1 MKSVDNVIHL
11 CYTLIKEKRKKGE
24 WKMKIE
30 FSFRKDAAGIIYATA
45 GGWTNEFTPDGDV
58 DTSLEHHTGEVISPE
73 EAEDI
78 LEEYG
83 WAICPQCGNIYPAL
97 SDCPKH

>member
-1 MKSVDNVIHL
+1 
-11 CYTLIKEKRKKGE
+11 
-24 WKMKIE
+24 MKIE
-30 FSFRKDAAGIIYATA
+30 FSFRKDIDGTIYATA
-45 GGWTNEFTPDGDV
+45 GGWTNAYTADGEV
-58 DTSLEHHTGEVISPE
+58 DTSLEHHSGEAISLE
-73 EAEDI
+73 EAETT

>member
-1 MKSVDNVIHL
+1 
-11 CYTLIKEKRKKGE
+11 
-24 WKMKIE
+24 MKIE
-30 FSFRKDAAGIIYATA
+30 FSFRKGIDGTIYATA
-45 GGWTNEFTPDGDV
+45 GGWTNAYTADGEV
-58 DTSLEHHTGEVISPE
+58 DTSLEHQQGKEITQE
-73 EAEDI
+73 EAETI